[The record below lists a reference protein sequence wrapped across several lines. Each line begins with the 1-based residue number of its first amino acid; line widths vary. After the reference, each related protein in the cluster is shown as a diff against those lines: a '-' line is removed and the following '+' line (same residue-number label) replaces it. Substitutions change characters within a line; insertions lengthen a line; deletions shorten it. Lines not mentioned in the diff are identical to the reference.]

1 MSGPIR
7 FMILAIVIGIRK
19 SRICLFRKKVV
30 QRSIHS
36 YRIDKV
42 IFPESELP
50 HHMPPGFLGIASPI
64 HRPSYQREW
73 NKDGAAPVVL
83 NKWKDA

>member
-7 FMILAIVIGIRK
+7 FMILAIVIGIKK

-36 YRIDKV
+36 YRIGKV
-42 IFPESELP
+42 IFPESDLP
-50 HHMPPGFLGIASPI
+50 DGVPRGSLG
-64 HRPSYQREW
+64 REVRSTRRFSSE
-73 NKDGAAPVVL
+73 GVE
-83 NKWKDA
+83 